1 MMRSTVR
8 SGRRGGRA
16 HVGAHGPEGNIGAAL
31 DLLERSRFTLAA
43 AGRATTAD
51 ERYIEANLGALRAA
65 AALVAARAGIRRRG
79 PVWAALAARAPELAE
94 WGAYWEVGARR
105 RREVE
110 SGLRSPSSDESDKVL
125 QAGETFLGLV
135 QAALG
140 LPVTPMHAGSPR
152 SRAEQASLAAGA

>member
-1 MMRSTVR
+1 MRSTVR
-8 SGRRGGRA
+8 SGGRA
-16 HVGAHGPEGNIGAAL
+16 QVAAHRPQGDIGAAV

-43 AGRATTAD
+43 ARRATTAD

-79 PVWAALAARAPELAE
+79 PVWAALSAQAPELAE
-94 WGAYWEVGARR
+94 WGDYWEAGARR

-110 SGLRSPSSDESDKVL
+110 SGLRSPSWDESEEVL
-125 QAGETFLGLV
+125 HAGETFLGLV

-140 LPVTPMHAGSPR
+140 MPVTPIPAGLPR
-152 SRAEQASLAAGA
+152 SRAKRAPLAAST